1 MRFKEF
7 LLNEQQAYLAQKVG
21 NILTAVHELRDDAKN
36 LGTRDMI
43 TYSQRI
49 VNQIRRVLHSSWPKE
64 ERPHLLVLQKV
75 GVALMKSIEEKDDMP
90 GIIQGVSDTLE
101 KLVAD
106 LGTPINKLTP
116 TEGGKKETG
125 DKKGTGGTE
134 TKPPEPP
141 QPPQAEKGGATA
153 AGGAPSGPSNLD
165 QSPQGTPPIGT
176 GQDMAAPPLGGSSGP
191 MDAF

>member
-36 LGTRDMI
+36 LGTRDLI
-43 TYSQRI
+43 SYSQRI

-64 ERPHLLVLQKV
+64 EQPHLAVLQKV
-75 GVALMKSIEEKDDMP
+75 GVAILKSIEEKDDMP
-90 GIIQGVSDTLE
+90 GVIQGVSDMLE

-106 LGTPINKLTP
+106 LGVPINKLTP
-116 TEGGKKETG
+116 TETGKEPK
-125 DKKGTGGTE
+125 DKKGTGDTE
-134 TKPPEPP
+134 TKPP
-141 QPPQAEKGGATA
+141 QPPPAEKGGQSAPQ
-153 AGGAPSGPSNLD
+153 AGPPAPQNLE
-165 QSPQGTPPIGT
+165 QTPQGVPPVGT

-191 MDAF
+191 LDAF

>member
-21 NILTAVHELRDDAKN
+21 NILTAVQELRDDAKN
-36 LGTRDMI
+36 LGTRDLI

-64 ERPHLLVLQKV
+64 EQPHLVVLQKA
-75 GVALMKSIEEKDDMP
+75 GVALMKSIEEKDDLP
-90 GIIQGVSDTLE
+90 GVIQGVSGVLE

-106 LGTPINKLTP
+106 LGVPINKLTP
-116 TEGGKKETG
+116 TEAGKESK
-125 DKKGTGGTE
+125 DKKGTGDTE
-134 TKPPEPP
+134 NKSPEPP
-141 QPPQAEKGGATA
+141 AAEKGGQQASQ
-153 AGGAPSGPSNLD
+153 GAPTAPQNLET
-165 QSPQGTPPIGT
+165 SPQGVPPIGT

-191 MDAF
+191 LDAF

>member
-1 MRFKEF
+1 
-7 LLNEQQAYLAQKVG
+7 LAQKVG

-64 ERPHLLVLQKV
+64 EMSHLLVLQKV

-106 LGTPINKLTP
+106 LGAPINKLTP
-116 TEGGKKETG
+116 TDDGKKDTG

-134 TKPPEPP
+134 TKPPE
-141 QPPQAEKGGATA
+141 AEKGGRTA
-153 AGGAPSGPSNLD
+153 PQGAPSGSMNLD